1 MKAKLFILLYISLLS
16 VLLVSSCKKDA
27 VEPEVQFTADLSDI
41 SNKKVTFS
49 VTGTAD
55 GFSVYPGDTGHEF
68 EKSYIA
74 ITEGKEI
81 EKEVVYLTT
90 ARFNDLKA
98 TTIVSDLAILDS
110 IATLI
115 DIRYTGKSAPEF
127 KITLFY
133 DYEVAAAKIAEIMA
147 YFTIENVPYAPTGGF
162 ATGIA
167 LDAGSKAKVYQHTYG
182 ASGTYQA
189 TLVAT
194 SVGHKKYDG
203 DSQTGL
209 TTGSD
214 YDKKY
219 VIKTITITVP

>member
-1 MKAKLFILLYISLLS
+1 MKAKLFIPLYISLLF
-16 VLLVSSCKKDA
+16 VLLTSSCKKDA
-27 VEPEVQFTADLSDI
+27 AEPEVQFTADLSNI
-41 SNKKVTFS
+41 SSKKITFS
-49 VTGTAD
+49 ITGTAD
-55 GFSVYPGDTGHEF
+55 GFSVYTGDAGHEF

-81 EKEVVYLTT
+81 EKEVVYLTA
-90 ARFNDLKA
+90 ARFNALKA
-98 TTIVSDLAILDS
+98 TTIVSDPAILDS

-115 DIRYTGKSAPEF
+115 DIKYTGRSAPEF

-147 YFTIENVPYAPTGGF
+147 YFTVENVTYAPTGGF
-162 ATGIA
+162 STGVA
-167 LDAGSKAKVYQHTYG
+167 LDAGSKTKTYQYTY
-182 ASGTYQA
+182 AAAGTYQA

-194 SVGHKKYDG
+194 NVGHKKYDR
-203 DSQTGL
+203 DRETGL
-209 TTGSD
+209 TTASD